1 MKTLM
6 NVSGVTLAPASSV
19 NAVPAA
25 IITVHEAWVHRTSF
39 FQHPTPVIGWST
51 LRFIPQLP
59 HHTARKQPVSRGV
72 AL

>member
-1 MKTLM
+1 MNTLM
-6 NVSGVTLAPASSV
+6 NVSDVTLAPASSV
-19 NAVPAA
+19 SVPSGAAV
-25 IITVHEAWVHRTSF
+25 TFHEAWVHRTSF

-51 LRFIPQLP
+51 LRLIPQLP